1 MREYPFALSENEN
14 LVIVEAMANDYKV
27 RLALDTGASNTVI
40 YLTPLLLAG
49 CDMNKII
56 GTELYET
63 AKGNLEAHVF
73 KLNNMSALG
82 EIRNDFEVSS
92 YDFLANGVFADIE
105 GVLGLDFFQNKKVC
119 IDFKKFV
126 ITIS

>member
-1 MREYPFALSENEN
+1 MRTYPFYISDSEN
-14 LVIVEAMANDYKV
+14 LVIVEARANNYKV

-40 YLTPLLLAG
+40 DLTPLLLAG
-49 CDMNKII
+49 CEMNQII
-56 GTELYET
+56 RNELYET

-73 KLNNMSALG
+73 KLDKLSALG
-82 EIRNDFEVSS
+82 EVCYDFEVSS
-92 YDFLANGVFADIE
+92 YDFLGNGVLADIE

-119 IDFKKFV
+119 IDFKKSV

>member
-1 MREYPFALSENEN
+1 M
-14 LVIVEAMANDYKV
+14 

-40 YLTPLLLAG
+40 DLTPLLLAG
-49 CDMNKII
+49 CEMNQII
-56 GTELYET
+56 RNELYET

-73 KLNNMSALG
+73 KLDKLSALG
-82 EIRNDFEVSS
+82 EVCYDFEVSS
-92 YDFLANGVFADIE
+92 YDFLGNGVLADIE

-119 IDFKKFV
+119 IDFKKSV